1 MLGKLLKYELK
12 ATSRVF
18 IPLYIAIL
26 VVSIVNGLSLNLE
39 ILNIQGLA
47 TIVLMCL
54 FISLFVITIVVTIQ
68 RFNKNLLKDEGYL
81 MFTLPVSSKHLVLSK
96 YLTSLIWT
104 FLSFIVA
111 FLSFTII
118 FMIPTYK
125 YFDFSYFINEFNL
138 LFSNMLNLNILGQFI
153 KIILLMIISY
163 TIFIFNVYLALSV
176 GQLPIFNRFR
186 NVSSFIGFLVI
197 NLLISYAQNIVS
209 LFVNDAS
216 VNIEAID
223 NINYAINS
231 VTSIVSKG
239 LNIAIV
245 INLIIILVLF
255 FATTYILDKKFSYLK
270 IVNGSNLNIYHYL
283 YIN

>member
-176 GQLPIFNRFR
+176 GQLPVFNRFR

-255 FATTYILDKKFSYLK
+255 FATTYILDKKL
-270 IVNGSNLNIYHYL
+270 NLE
-283 YIN
+283 

>member
-81 MFTLPVSSKHLVLSK
+81 MFTLPVSSKHLILSK

-104 FLSFIVA
+104 FLSFVVA

-223 NINYAINS
+223 NINYAISS

-255 FATTYILDKKFSYLK
+255 FATTYILDKKL
-270 IVNGSNLNIYHYL
+270 NLE
-283 YIN
+283 

>member
-81 MFTLPVSSKHLVLSK
+81 MFTLPVSSKHLILSK

-104 FLSFIVA
+104 FLSFVVA

-138 LFSNMLNLNILGQFI
+138 LFSNMLNLNILGQFL

-223 NINYAINS
+223 NINYAIIS

-255 FATTYILDKKFSYLK
+255 FATTYILDKKL
-270 IVNGSNLNIYHYL
+270 NLE
-283 YIN
+283 

>member
-104 FLSFIVA
+104 FLSFVVA

-125 YFDFSYFINEFNL
+125 YFDYSYFINEFNL
-138 LFSNMLNLNILGQFI
+138 LFSNMLNLNILGQFL

-245 INLIIILVLF
+245 INIIIILVLF
-255 FATTYILDKKFSYLK
+255 FATTYILDKKL
-270 IVNGSNLNIYHYL
+270 NLE
-283 YIN
+283 

>member
-39 ILNIQGLA
+39 IFNIQGLA
-47 TIVLMCL
+47 TIILMCL

-81 MFTLPVSSKHLVLSK
+81 MFTLPVSSKHLILSK

-104 FLSFIVA
+104 FLSFVVA

-138 LFSNMLNLNILGQFI
+138 LFSNISNILGTTILSEFF
-153 KIILLMIISY
+153 KIVLLIIISY
-163 TIFIFNVYLALSV
+163 TIFIFNVYLSLSI

-186 NVSSFIGFLVI
+186 NISSFIGFLVI
-197 NLLISYAQNIVS
+197 NLLISYVQNIVDNA
-209 LFVNDAS
+209 F

-223 NINYAINS
+223 NVNYSIDS
-231 VTSIVSKG
+231 ISSIVSKG
-239 LNIAIV
+239 LNVAII
-245 INLIIILVLF
+245 INIIIILVLF
-255 FATTYILDKKFSYLK
+255 FATSYILNKKL
-270 IVNGSNLNIYHYL
+270 NLE
-283 YIN
+283 

>member
-18 IPLYIAIL
+18 VPLYIAIL

-81 MFTLPVSSKHLVLSK
+81 MFTLPVSSKYLVLSK

-104 FLSFIVA
+104 FLSFVVA

-138 LFSNMLNLNILGQFI
+138 LFSNMLNLNILGQFL

-255 FATTYILDKKFSYLK
+255 FATTYILDKKL
-270 IVNGSNLNIYHYL
+270 NLE
-283 YIN
+283 

>member
-96 YLTSLIWT
+96 YLTSLKWT
-104 FLSFIVA
+104 FLSFVVA

-125 YFDFSYFINEFNL
+125 YFDFSYFINEFNI
-138 LFSNMLNLNILGQFI
+138 LFSYMLNLNLFGQFL
-153 KIILLMIISY
+153 KIILFMIISY
-163 TIFIFNVYLALSV
+163 TIFIFIVYLALSV

-245 INLIIILVLF
+245 INQIIILVLF
-255 FATTYILDKKFSYLK
+255 FATTYILDKKL
-270 IVNGSNLNIYHYL
+270 NLE
-283 YIN
+283 

>member
-104 FLSFIVA
+104 FLSFVVA

-138 LFSNMLNLNILGQFI
+138 LFSNMLNLNILGQFL

-255 FATTYILDKKFSYLK
+255 FATSYILNKKL
-270 IVNGSNLNIYHYL
+270 NLE
-283 YIN
+283 

>member
-39 ILNIQGLA
+39 IFNIQGLA

-223 NINYAINS
+223 NINYAISS

-245 INLIIILVLF
+245 INIIIILVLF
-255 FATTYILDKKFSYLK
+255 FATTYILDKKL
-270 IVNGSNLNIYHYL
+270 NLE
-283 YIN
+283 

>member
-138 LFSNMLNLNILGQFI
+138 LFSNMLNLNILGQFL

-255 FATTYILDKKFSYLK
+255 FATTSILDKKL
-270 IVNGSNLNIYHYL
+270 NLE
-283 YIN
+283 

>member
-18 IPLYIAIL
+18 VPLYIAIL

-39 ILNIQGLA
+39 IFNIQGLA
-47 TIVLMCL
+47 TIILMCL

-81 MFTLPVSSKHLVLSK
+81 MFTLPVSSKHLILSK

-104 FLSFIVA
+104 FLSFVVA

-138 LFSNMLNLNILGQFI
+138 LFSNMLNLNILGQFL

-245 INLIIILVLF
+245 INIIIILVLF
-255 FATTYILDKKFSYLK
+255 FATTYILDKKL
-270 IVNGSNLNIYHYL
+270 NLE
-283 YIN
+283 

>member
-47 TIVLMCL
+47 TIILMCL

-118 FMIPTYK
+118 FTIATYK

-138 LFSNMLNLNILGQFI
+138 LFSNMLNLNILGQFL

-223 NINYAINS
+223 NINYAISS

-245 INLIIILVLF
+245 INIIIILVLF
-255 FATTYILDKKFSYLK
+255 FATTYILDKKL
-270 IVNGSNLNIYHYL
+270 NLE
-283 YIN
+283 

>member
-18 IPLYIAIL
+18 VPLYIAIL

-39 ILNIQGLA
+39 IFNIQGLA
-47 TIVLMCL
+47 TIILMCL

-81 MFTLPVSSKHLVLSK
+81 MFTLPVSSKYLVLSK

-111 FLSFTII
+111 LLSFTII
-118 FMIPTYK
+118 FTIATYG
-125 YFDFSYFINEFNL
+125 DFNYSYFINEFNL
-138 LFSNMLNLNILGQFI
+138 LFSNMLNLNILGQFL

-239 LNIAIV
+239 LNVAII
-245 INLIIILVLF
+245 INIIIILVLF
-255 FATTYILDKKFSYLK
+255 FATSYILNKKL
-270 IVNGSNLNIYHYL
+270 NLE
-283 YIN
+283 

>member
-81 MFTLPVSSKHLVLSK
+81 MITLPVSSKYLVLSK

-111 FLSFTII
+111 LLSFTII
-118 FMIPTYK
+118 FTIATYG
-125 YFDFSYFINEFNL
+125 DFNYSYFINEFNL
-138 LFSNMLNLNILGQFI
+138 LFSNISNILGTTILSEFF
-153 KIILLMIISY
+153 KIVLLIIISY
-163 TIFIFNVYLALSV
+163 TIFIFIVYLSLSI

-186 NVSSFIGFLVI
+186 NISSFIGFLVI
-197 NLLISYAQNIVS
+197 NLLISYVQNIVDNA
-209 LFVNDAS
+209 F

-223 NINYAINS
+223 NVNYSIDS
-231 VTSIVSKG
+231 ISSIVSKG
-239 LNIAIV
+239 LNVAII
-245 INLIIILVLF
+245 INIIIILVLF
-255 FATTYILDKKFSYLK
+255 FATSYILNKKL
-270 IVNGSNLNIYHYL
+270 NLE
-283 YIN
+283 

>member
-18 IPLYIAIL
+18 VPLYIAIL

-104 FLSFIVA
+104 FLSFVVA

-255 FATTYILDKKFSYLK
+255 FATTYILDKKL
-270 IVNGSNLNIYHYL
+270 NLE
-283 YIN
+283 

>member
-18 IPLYIAIL
+18 VPLYIAIL

-39 ILNIQGLA
+39 IFNIQGLA
-47 TIVLMCL
+47 TIILMCL

-81 MFTLPVSSKHLVLSK
+81 MFTLPVSSKYLVLSK

-104 FLSFIVA
+104 FLSFVVA

-138 LFSNMLNLNILGQFI
+138 LFSNISNILGTTILSEFF
-153 KIILLMIISY
+153 KIVLLIIISY
-163 TIFIFNVYLALSV
+163 TIFIFNVYLSLSI

-197 NLLISYAQNIVS
+197 NLLISYVQNIVDNA
-209 LFVNDAS
+209 F

-223 NINYAINS
+223 NVNYSIDS
-231 VTSIVSKG
+231 ISSIVSKG
-239 LNIAIV
+239 LNVAII
-245 INLIIILVLF
+245 INIIIILVLF
-255 FATTYILDKKFSYLK
+255 FATSYILNKKL
-270 IVNGSNLNIYHYL
+270 NLE
-283 YIN
+283 

>member
-104 FLSFIVA
+104 FLSFVVA

-176 GQLPIFNRFR
+176 GQLPVFNRFR

-255 FATTYILDKKFSYLK
+255 FATTYILDKKL
-270 IVNGSNLNIYHYL
+270 NLE
-283 YIN
+283 

>member
-47 TIVLMCL
+47 TIILMCL

-104 FLSFIVA
+104 FLSFVVA

-138 LFSNMLNLNILGQFI
+138 LFSNMLNLNILGQFL

-255 FATTYILDKKFSYLK
+255 FATTYILDKKL
-270 IVNGSNLNIYHYL
+270 NLE
-283 YIN
+283 

>member
-26 VVSIVNGLSLNLE
+26 VVSIINGLSLNLE

-104 FLSFIVA
+104 FLSFVVA

-138 LFSNMLNLNILGQFI
+138 LFSNMLNLNILGQFL

-245 INLIIILVLF
+245 INIIIILVLF
-255 FATTYILDKKFSYLK
+255 FATTYILDKKL
-270 IVNGSNLNIYHYL
+270 NLE
-283 YIN
+283 

>member
-138 LFSNMLNLNILGQFI
+138 LFSNMLNLNILGQFL

-255 FATTYILDKKFSYLK
+255 VATTYILDKKL
-270 IVNGSNLNIYHYL
+270 NLE
-283 YIN
+283 

>member
-39 ILNIQGLA
+39 IFNIQGLA
-47 TIVLMCL
+47 TIILMCL

-104 FLSFIVA
+104 FLSFVVA

-138 LFSNMLNLNILGQFI
+138 LFSNMLNLNILGQFL

-255 FATTYILDKKFSYLK
+255 FATTYILDKKL
-270 IVNGSNLNIYHYL
+270 NLE
-283 YIN
+283 

>member
-26 VVSIVNGLSLNLE
+26 IVSIVNGLSLNLE

-47 TIVLMCL
+47 TIILMCL

-104 FLSFIVA
+104 FLSFVVA

-138 LFSNMLNLNILGQFI
+138 LFSNMLNLNILGQFL

-255 FATTYILDKKFSYLK
+255 FATTYILDKKL
-270 IVNGSNLNIYHYL
+270 NLE
-283 YIN
+283 

>member
-47 TIVLMCL
+47 TIILMCL

-111 FLSFTII
+111 LLSFTII
-118 FMIPTYK
+118 FTIATYK

-138 LFSNMLNLNILGQFI
+138 LFSNMLNLNILGQFL

-223 NINYAINS
+223 NINYAISS

-255 FATTYILDKKFSYLK
+255 FATTYILDKKL
-270 IVNGSNLNIYHYL
+270 NLE
-283 YIN
+283 

>member
-18 IPLYIAIL
+18 IPLYIVIL
-26 VVSIVNGLSLNLE
+26 IVSIVNGLSLNLE

-47 TIVLMCL
+47 TIILMCL

-104 FLSFIVA
+104 FLSFVVA

-138 LFSNMLNLNILGQFI
+138 LFSNMLNLNILGQFL

-255 FATTYILDKKFSYLK
+255 FATTYILDKKL
-270 IVNGSNLNIYHYL
+270 NLE
-283 YIN
+283 

>member
-18 IPLYIAIL
+18 VPLYIAIL

-81 MFTLPVSSKHLVLSK
+81 MFTLPVSSKYLVLSK

-111 FLSFTII
+111 LLSFTII
-118 FMIPTYK
+118 FTIATYG
-125 YFDFSYFINEFNL
+125 DFNYSYFINEFNL
-138 LFSNMLNLNILGQFI
+138 LFSNMLNLNILGQFL

-186 NVSSFIGFLVI
+186 NISSFIGFLVI
-197 NLLISYAQNIVS
+197 NLLISYVQNIVDNA
-209 LFVNDAS
+209 F

-223 NINYAINS
+223 NVNYSIDS
-231 VTSIVSKG
+231 ISSIVSKG
-239 LNIAIV
+239 LNVAII
-245 INLIIILVLF
+245 INIIIILVLF
-255 FATTYILDKKFSYLK
+255 FATSYILNKKL
-270 IVNGSNLNIYHYL
+270 NLE
-283 YIN
+283 

>member
-18 IPLYIAIL
+18 VPLYIAIL

-39 ILNIQGLA
+39 IFNIQGLA
-47 TIVLMCL
+47 TIILMCL

-81 MFTLPVSSKHLVLSK
+81 MFTLPVSSKYLVLSK

-125 YFDFSYFINEFNL
+125 YFDFSYFINVFNL
-138 LFSNMLNLNILGQFI
+138 LFSNMLNLNILGQFL

-223 NINYAINS
+223 NINYAISS

-245 INLIIILVLF
+245 INIMIILVLF
-255 FATTYILDKKFSYLK
+255 FATTYILDKKL
-270 IVNGSNLNIYHYL
+270 NLE
-283 YIN
+283 

>member
-26 VVSIVNGLSLNLE
+26 IVSIVNGLSLNLE

-104 FLSFIVA
+104 FLSFVVA

-245 INLIIILVLF
+245 INIIIILVLF
-255 FATTYILDKKFSYLK
+255 FATTYILDKKL
-270 IVNGSNLNIYHYL
+270 NLE
-283 YIN
+283 

>member
-18 IPLYIAIL
+18 VPLYIAIL

-39 ILNIQGLA
+39 IFNIQGLA
-47 TIVLMCL
+47 TIILMCL

-104 FLSFIVA
+104 FLSFVVA

-245 INLIIILVLF
+245 INIIIILVLF
-255 FATTYILDKKFSYLK
+255 FATTYILDKKL
-270 IVNGSNLNIYHYL
+270 NLE
-283 YIN
+283 

>member
-39 ILNIQGLA
+39 IFNIQGLA
-47 TIVLMCL
+47 TIILMCL

-81 MFTLPVSSKHLVLSK
+81 MFTLPVSSKYLVLSK

-111 FLSFTII
+111 LLSFTII
-118 FMIPTYK
+118 FTIATYG
-125 YFDFSYFINEFNL
+125 DFNYSYFINEFNL

-255 FATTYILDKKFSYLK
+255 FATTYILDKKL
-270 IVNGSNLNIYHYL
+270 NLE
-283 YIN
+283 

>member
-81 MFTLPVSSKHLVLSK
+81 MFTLPVSSKHLILSK

-104 FLSFIVA
+104 FLSFVVA

-138 LFSNMLNLNILGQFI
+138 LFSNMLNLNILGQFL

-186 NVSSFIGFLVI
+186 NISSFIGFLVI
-197 NLLISYAQNIVS
+197 NLLISYVQNIVDNA
-209 LFVNDAS
+209 F

-223 NINYAINS
+223 NVNYSIDS
-231 VTSIVSKG
+231 ISSIVSKG

-255 FATTYILDKKFSYLK
+255 FATTYIL
-270 IVNGSNLNIYHYL
+270 I
-283 YIN
+283 

>member
-18 IPLYIAIL
+18 VPLFIAIL

-39 ILNIQGLA
+39 IFNIQGLA
-47 TIVLMCL
+47 TIILMCL

-104 FLSFIVA
+104 FLSFVVA

-138 LFSNMLNLNILGQFI
+138 LFSNMLNLNILGQFL

-255 FATTYILDKKFSYLK
+255 FATTYILDKKL
-270 IVNGSNLNIYHYL
+270 NLE
-283 YIN
+283 

>member
-18 IPLYIAIL
+18 VPLYIAIL

-39 ILNIQGLA
+39 IFNIQGLA
-47 TIVLMCL
+47 TIILMCL

-81 MFTLPVSSKHLVLSK
+81 MFTLPVSSKHLILSK

-104 FLSFIVA
+104 FLSFVVA

-197 NLLISYAQNIVS
+197 NLLISYVQNIVDNA
-209 LFVNDAS
+209 F

-255 FATTYILDKKFSYLK
+255 FATTYILDKKL
-270 IVNGSNLNIYHYL
+270 NLE
-283 YIN
+283 

>member
-104 FLSFIVA
+104 FLSFVVA

-138 LFSNMLNLNILGQFI
+138 LFSNISNILGTTILSEFF
-153 KIILLMIISY
+153 KIVLLIIISY
-163 TIFIFNVYLALSV
+163 TIFIFNVYLSLSI

-186 NVSSFIGFLVI
+186 NISSFIGFLVI
-197 NLLISYAQNIVS
+197 NLLISYVQNIVDNA
-209 LFVNDAS
+209 F

-223 NINYAINS
+223 NVNYSIDS
-231 VTSIVSKG
+231 ISSIVSKG
-239 LNIAIV
+239 LNVAII
-245 INLIIILVLF
+245 INIIIILVLF
-255 FATTYILDKKFSYLK
+255 FATSYILNKKL
-270 IVNGSNLNIYHYL
+270 NLE
-283 YIN
+283 

>member
-26 VVSIVNGLSLNLE
+26 IVSIVNGLSLNLE
-39 ILNIQGLA
+39 IFNIQGLA
-47 TIVLMCL
+47 TIILMCL

-104 FLSFIVA
+104 FLSFVVA

-138 LFSNMLNLNILGQFI
+138 LFSNMLNLNILGQFL

-255 FATTYILDKKFSYLK
+255 FATTYILDKKL
-270 IVNGSNLNIYHYL
+270 NLE
-283 YIN
+283 

>member
-104 FLSFIVA
+104 FLSFVVA

-138 LFSNMLNLNILGQFI
+138 LFSNMLNLNILGQFL

-186 NVSSFIGFLVI
+186 NISSFIGFLVI
-197 NLLISYAQNIVS
+197 NLLISYVQNIVDNA
-209 LFVNDAS
+209 F

-223 NINYAINS
+223 NINYAISS

-255 FATTYILDKKFSYLK
+255 FATTYILDKKL
-270 IVNGSNLNIYHYL
+270 NLE
-283 YIN
+283 

>member
-104 FLSFIVA
+104 FLSFVVA

-138 LFSNMLNLNILGQFI
+138 LFSNMLNLNILGQFL

-197 NLLISYAQNIVS
+197 NLIISYAQNIVS

-255 FATTYILDKKFSYLK
+255 FATTYILDKKL
-270 IVNGSNLNIYHYL
+270 NLE
-283 YIN
+283 